1 MHVLRLLNGLQEP
14 EKKLIKKKNR
24 EVHHTRTKQD
34 DEVNLNMFFP
44 SLRSTPLLLKKSATS
59 ESRPE
64 GTFVLIVFL
73 MKLAFSFMMPGK
85 IGTGGESAAS
95 SDSLKINSRTIIQVH
110 IVLLEGSCT
119 IR

>member
-1 MHVLRLLNGLQEP
+1 M
-14 EKKLIKKKNR
+14 
-24 EVHHTRTKQD
+24 
-34 DEVNLNMFFP
+34 
-44 SLRSTPLLLKKSATS
+44 
-59 ESRPE
+59 
-64 GTFVLIVFL
+64 LIVFL

-110 IVLLEGSCT
+110 IVLLEGSYT